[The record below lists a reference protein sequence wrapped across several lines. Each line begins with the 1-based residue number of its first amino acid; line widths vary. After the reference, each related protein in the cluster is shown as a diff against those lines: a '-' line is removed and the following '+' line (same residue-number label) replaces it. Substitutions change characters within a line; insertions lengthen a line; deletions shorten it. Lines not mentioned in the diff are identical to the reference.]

1 MATDEIRY
9 DLLTRQALRGMVRGV
24 LAQTAKQGLPGNHH
38 FFIAFDTR
46 AEGVRISARLRGQ
59 YPGNMTIVL
68 QHEFWDLTV
77 TDEVFEVGL
86 SFKGVRER
94 LRIPFDALTGFFD
107 PSVQFGLQFEDD
119 ESGKDAD
126 GNTSLTA
133 AHTPAATQPTQLHAR
148 EPAEPVAKADR
159 DAPEAP
165 PDNTHPDKP
174 DPDGP
179 KPDKPGG
186 AEVVR
191 LDRFR
196 KK

>member
-24 LAQTAKQGLPGNHH
+24 LAQTARQGLPGNHH

-46 AEGVRISARLRGQ
+46 AEGVRISSRLREQ

-107 PSVQFGLQFEDD
+107 PSVQFGLQFED
-119 ESGKDAD
+119 EENGNEAAPAD
-126 GNTSLTA
+126 GNTP
-133 AHTPAATQPTQLHAR
+133 PAVTRPSAMQPAQLHAR
-148 EPAEPVAKADR
+148 EPADAKIEKVAS
-159 DAPEAP
+159 ETL
-165 PDNTHPDKP
+165 DNIHPDKP
-174 DPDGP
+174 DPEGP

>member
-46 AEGVRISARLRGQ
+46 AEGVRISARLREQ

-77 TDEVFEVGL
+77 SDDVFEVGL

-107 PSVQFGLQFEDD
+107 PSVQFGLQFEDE
-119 ESGKDAD
+119 ESDKDAAATD
-126 GNTSLTA
+126 GNTA
-133 AHTPAATQPTQLHAR
+133 AAQTPAATQPTQLHAR

-159 DAPEAP
+159 DAREKPGNA
-165 PDNTHPDKP
+165 NPDKP

>member
-46 AEGVRISARLRGQ
+46 AEGVRISARLRAQ

-133 AHTPAATQPTQLHAR
+133 APTPAATQPTQLHTR
-148 EPAEPVAKADR
+148 EPAEPVAKADK
-159 DAPEAP
+159 DAPET
-165 PDNTHPDKP
+165 PDNAHPDKP

>member
-133 AHTPAATQPTQLHAR
+133 APTPAATQPTQLHAR

-159 DAPEAP
+159 DAPET